1 METESSLL
9 PKLDDLELFEFI
21 RKNLYSAVISDVLD
35 EFGFR
40 CQAMGPEVRP
50 LSKKFVLVGRAKT
63 ILWVD
68 VFEVGTD
75 PYASEI
81 AAVDS
86 IKPGEVAVN
95 CTNQSTRNAPWG
107 ELMSTATKARGGLG
121 AIVDGLVRDSLGII
135 KMGFP
140 VFCTGLRP
148 IDSKG
153 RGMVVDCDVPV
164 RVGGVKI
171 QPGDIV
177 FGDNDGVVVVPSEC
191 ERDVLE
197 QALEKVSRERSS
209 LKELRAGKL
218 LRQVYDKYGVL

>member
-1 METESSLL
+1 MGQIS
-9 PKLDDLELFEFI
+9 KLSDLELFGFI
-21 RKNLYSAVISDVLD
+21 RKKLYSAVVSDVLD
-35 EFGFR
+35 EFGYR
-40 CQAMGPEVRP
+40 NQAMGPELRP
-50 LSKKFVLVGRAKT
+50 LSQDFVVAGRAKT

-68 VFEVGTD
+68 VYEAGSD
-75 PYASEI
+75 PYATEI

-121 AIVDGLVRDSLGII
+121 AIVDGLIRDSLRII
-135 KMGFP
+135 EMGFP

-153 RGMVVDCDVPV
+153 RGIVVDCDVPV
-164 RVGGVKI
+164 KVGGVKI

-191 ERDVLE
+191 EKAVFE
-197 QALEKVSRERSS
+197 EALDKVNRENLS
-209 LKELRAGKL
+209 LKELRSGKL
-218 LRQVYDKYGVL
+218 LREVYDRYGVL

>member
-1 METESSLL
+1 MAGENFQISRL
-9 PKLDDLELFEFI
+9 PDLELFEFV
-21 RKNLYSAVISDVLD
+21 RTRLYSAVISDVLD
-35 EFGFR
+35 ELGYR
-40 CQAMGPEVRP
+40 DQAMGPEIRP
-50 LSKKFVLVGRAKT
+50 LAPSFVVVGRAKT

-68 VFEVGTD
+68 VYEAGPD
-75 PYASEI
+75 PYATEI

-121 AIVDGLVRDSLGII
+121 AIVDGLIRDSLRII
-135 KMGFP
+135 EMGFP

-153 RGMVVDCDVPV
+153 RGIVVDCDVTV

-171 QPGDIV
+171 HPGDIV

-191 ERDVLE
+191 ETAAFE
-197 QALEKVSRERSS
+197 KALDKVTRENLS
-209 LKELRAGKL
+209 LKELRSGKL
-218 LRQVYDKYGVL
+218 LRDVYDRYGVL